1 LKVGYDGN
9 ADDDIDDAGDD
20 LVVTSPFG
28 STAITPSHDDNGN
41 LTDDGTYKYTY
52 DAWNRLV
59 KATLND
65 TDITIQEAEF
75 DGLGRRIR
83 KTVTNSG
90 DLDGTTVYLYNRH
103 QIIETRNGSDEVM
116 LQVYPGTRY
125 IDEIVGLRVKDQGR
139 LYAHQD
145 ANWNVTA
152 LTDLTGRVIEQYW
165 YSPYGLLE
173 AHVAAHPF
181 DFDDDGDVDA
191 QDIAAG
197 TSGGT
202 CWGDYDGASGDCK
215 RLDADGDRD
224 IDVDDYTI
232 VSNYVATLDSDT
244 KLQRIPAASH
254 SRRGNLFAHQGLPLD
269 AELASYQ
276 NRARQYAPAARRF
289 MQKDQY
295 CFKTRAG
302 KGYHNGMNLHTYL
315 GSNPES
321 RKDFSG
327 NGYTGFDWVCWCGPI
342 CNLTANAD
350 GGYASGVT
358 DCLFGQVQGS
368 GGANAVLHCMA
379 SCESGDNACS
389 RCYWDGRES
398 GGTAIDQMDLA
409 NNEFGRR
416 LSGSLG
422 GVSCAQACVEALND
436 GELTCVGT
444 SGTFETCDPDY
455 GAESTVSECEQAAQ

>member
-1 LKVGYDGN
+1 VLGEYVLALAGEKAKFAALKVGYDGN

-20 LVVTSPFG
+20 LVVSSPFG

-65 TDITIQEAEF
+65 TDITIQQAEF
-75 DGLGRRIR
+75 DGLGRRIK

-103 QIIETRNGSDEVM
+103 QIIETRNGSDEVT

-125 IDEIVGLRVKDQGR
+125 IDEVVGLRVKDQGR

-165 YSPYGLLE
+165 YSPYGQLE

-232 VSNYVATLDSDT
+232 VNNYVATLDSDSTNSNASRQQATAGAATCSHT
-244 KLQRIPAASH
+244 KACRLMPNWRRIRTALGSMRRRRGGSCSGTRWYLVNQLTPIRRLPRAAIITCEAQRIGT
-254 SRRGNLFAHQGLPLD
+254 RTQ
-269 AELASYQ
+269 
-276 NRARQYAPAARRF
+276 RA
-289 MQKDQY
+289 
-295 CFKTRAG
+295 
-302 KGYHNGMNLHTYL
+302 
-315 GSNPES
+315 
-321 RKDFSG
+321 
-327 NGYTGFDWVCWCGPI
+327 
-342 CNLTANAD
+342 
-350 GGYASGVT
+350 
-358 DCLFGQVQGS
+358 
-368 GGANAVLHCMA
+368 
-379 SCESGDNACS
+379 
-389 RCYWDGRES
+389 
-398 GGTAIDQMDLA
+398 
-409 NNEFGRR
+409 
-416 LSGSLG
+416 
-422 GVSCAQACVEALND
+422 
-436 GELTCVGT
+436 
-444 SGTFETCDPDY
+444 
-455 GAESTVSECEQAAQ
+455 

>member
-20 LVVTSPFG
+20 LVVSSPFG

-65 TDITIQEAEF
+65 TDITIQQAEF
-75 DGLGRRIR
+75 DGLGRRIK

-103 QIIETRNGSDEVM
+103 QIIETRNGSDEVT

-125 IDEIVGLRVKDQGR
+125 IDEVVGLRVKDQGR

-165 YSPYGLLE
+165 YSPYGQLE

-232 VSNYVATLDSDT
+232 IINVRRRFLTTHPATAKPPCNASR
-244 KLQRIPAASH
+244 QPATADAATCSRTRACH
-254 SRRGNLFAHQGLPLD
+254 SMPNWHHTRTARGNMHQRRG
-269 AELASYQ
+269 
-276 NRARQYAPAARRF
+276 RF
-289 MQKDQY
+289 MQRDPLITISRARSGY
-295 CFKTRAG
+295 EDGLSLSEYVRSRPTIATDPTGLLCFCPFNPLNPAKGELTVDDSCSGKCPIWVIPEDKNKPAYTPAESGKTVPADGFVLEDGTVYKIDGSTCVTISDAGGGTIKISTCVNFCARLAG
-302 KGYHNGMNLHTYL
+302 KGKAH
-315 GSNPES
+315 P
-321 RKDFSG
+321 
-327 NGYTGFDWVCWCGPI
+327 VPP
-342 CNLTANAD
+342 
-350 GGYASGVT
+350 
-358 DCLFGQVQGS
+358 
-368 GGANAVLHCMA
+368 
-379 SCESGDNACS
+379 
-389 RCYWDGRES
+389 
-398 GGTAIDQMDLA
+398 
-409 NNEFGRR
+409 
-416 LSGSLG
+416 
-422 GVSCAQACVEALND
+422 
-436 GELTCVGT
+436 
-444 SGTFETCDPDY
+444 GTFSNEPPQ
-455 GAESTVSECEQAAQ
+455 GAAPSPSD

>member
-20 LVVTSPFG
+20 LVVSSPFG

-65 TDITIQEAEF
+65 TDITIQQAEF
-75 DGLGRRIR
+75 DGLGRRIK

-103 QIIETRNGSDEVM
+103 QIIETRNGSDEVT

-125 IDEIVGLRVKDQGR
+125 IDEVVGLRVKDQGR

-145 ANWNVTA
+145 ANWNVTG

-165 YSPYGLLE
+165 YSPYGQLE

-232 VSNYVATLDSDT
+232 INNYVATLDTDT
-244 KLQRIPAASH
+244 ELQRIPAASSN

-289 MQKDQY
+289 MQRDPLITISRARSGY
-295 CFKTRAG
+295 EDGLSLSEYVRSRPTIATDPTGLLCFCPFNPLNPAKGELTVDDSCSGKCPIWVIPEDKNKPAYTPAESGKTVPADGFVLEDGTVYKIDGSTCVTISDAGGGTIKISTCVNFCARLAG
-302 KGYHNGMNLHTYL
+302 KGKAH
-315 GSNPES
+315 P
-321 RKDFSG
+321 
-327 NGYTGFDWVCWCGPI
+327 VPP
-342 CNLTANAD
+342 
-350 GGYASGVT
+350 
-358 DCLFGQVQGS
+358 
-368 GGANAVLHCMA
+368 
-379 SCESGDNACS
+379 
-389 RCYWDGRES
+389 
-398 GGTAIDQMDLA
+398 
-409 NNEFGRR
+409 
-416 LSGSLG
+416 
-422 GVSCAQACVEALND
+422 
-436 GELTCVGT
+436 
-444 SGTFETCDPDY
+444 GTFSNEPPQ
-455 GAESTVSECEQAAQ
+455 GAAPSPSD

>member
-1 LKVGYDGN
+1 VLGEYVLALAGEKAKFAALKVGYDGN

-20 LVVTSPFG
+20 LVVSSPFG

-65 TDITIQEAEF
+65 TDITIQQAEF
-75 DGLGRRIR
+75 DGLGRRIK

-90 DLDGTTVYLYNRH
+90 DLDGTTVYLYHRH
-103 QIIETRNGSDEVM
+103 QIIETRNGSDEVT

-125 IDEIVGLRVKDQGR
+125 IDEVVGLRVKDQGR

-165 YSPYGLLE
+165 YSPYGQLE

-232 VSNYVATLDSDT
+232 INNFLAARHSEAA
-244 KLQRIPAASH
+244 LQRIPAASH

-276 NRARQYAPAARRF
+276 NRARQYAPTARRF
-289 MQKDQY
+289 MQRDPLAVGAHPGSGFQDGLSLFAY
-295 CFKTRAG
+295 TRSHPIARRDPSG
-302 KGYHNGMNLHTYL
+302 RKCKCKLQGTSSNGGTGMDCEK
-315 GSNPES
+315 SEAR
-321 RKDFSG
+321 RKAREMCYDG
-327 NGYTGFDWVCWCGPI
+327 
-342 CNLTANAD
+342 LTAHCIPLACAGICQLD
-350 GGYASGVT
+350 ESMTLEGEVT
-358 DCLFGQVQGS
+358 WPENCPNEQYKWIVNVKCT
-368 GGANAVLHCMA
+368 A
-379 SCESGDNACS
+379 
-389 RCYWDGRES
+389 RC
-398 GGTAIDQMDLA
+398 TCIDPA
-409 NNEFGRR
+409 
-416 LSGSLG
+416 
-422 GVSCAQACVEALND
+422 
-436 GELTCVGT
+436 
-444 SGTFETCDPDY
+444 P
-455 GAESTVSECEQAAQ
+455 

>member
-1 LKVGYDGN
+1 VLGEYVLALAGEKAKFAALKVGYDGN

-20 LVVTSPFG
+20 LVVSSPFG

-65 TDITIQEAEF
+65 TDITIQQAEF
-75 DGLGRRIR
+75 DGLGRRIK

-103 QIIETRNGSDEVM
+103 QIIETRNGSDEVT

-125 IDEIVGLRVKDQGR
+125 IDEVVGLRVKDQGR

-165 YSPYGLLE
+165 YSPYGQLE

-232 VSNYVATLDSDT
+232 VNNYVAARHSEAA
-244 KLQRIPAASH
+244 LQRIPAASH

-289 MQKDQY
+289 MQRDP
-295 CFKTRAG
+295 
-302 KGYHNGMNLHTYL
+302 L
-315 GSNPES
+315 E
-321 RKDFSG
+321 
-327 NGYTGFDWVCWCGPI
+327 FDPDT
-342 CNLTANAD
+342 LAAFAD
-350 GGYASGVT
+350 GLSLYNYVRMGPLTRTDPLGEQTWASGFTSVWCPLGT
-358 DCLFGQVQGS
+358 PGGNQG
-368 GGANAVLHCMA
+368 HI
-379 SCESGDNACS
+379 
-389 RCYWDGRES
+389 Y
-398 GGTAIDQMDLA
+398 
-409 NNEFGRR
+409 
-416 LSGSLG
+416 SGSFTCLG
-422 GVSCAQACVEALND
+422 CPNWAGGGGGNARLRRHAVSCAN
-436 GELTCVGT
+436 LTCSTCASAIVGFFI
-444 SGTFETCDPDY
+444 SNSCVVARAIADGCNFCY
-455 GAESTVSECEQAAQ
+455 

>member
-20 LVVTSPFG
+20 LVVSSPFG

-65 TDITIQEAEF
+65 TDITIQQAEF
-75 DGLGRRIR
+75 DGLGRRIK

-103 QIIETRNGSDEVM
+103 QIIETRNGSDEVT

-125 IDEIVGLRVKDQGR
+125 IDEVVGLRVKDQGR

-145 ANWNVTA
+145 ANWNVTG

-165 YSPYGLLE
+165 YSPYGQLE

-232 VSNYVATLDSDT
+232 INNYVATLDTDT
-244 KLQRIPAASH
+244 ELQRIPAASH

-289 MQKDQY
+289 MQRDPLITISRARSGY
-295 CFKTRAG
+295 EDGLSLSEYVRSRPTIATDPTGLLCFCPFNPLNPVDDSCSG
-302 KGYHNGMNLHTYL
+302 K
-315 GSNPES
+315 
-321 RKDFSG
+321 
-327 NGYTGFDWVCWCGPI
+327 CPI
-342 CNLTANAD
+342 
-350 GGYASGVT
+350 
-358 DCLFGQVQGS
+358 
-368 GGANAVLHCMA
+368 
-379 SCESGDNACS
+379 
-389 RCYWDGRES
+389 
-398 GGTAIDQMDLA
+398 
-409 NNEFGRR
+409 
-416 LSGSLG
+416 
-422 GVSCAQACVEALND
+422 
-436 GELTCVGT
+436 
-444 SGTFETCDPDY
+444 
-455 GAESTVSECEQAAQ
+455 

>member
-1 LKVGYDGN
+1 MMGN
-9 ADDDIDDAGDD
+9 SRACDAGDD
-20 LVVTSPFG
+20 LVVSSPFG

-65 TDITIQEAEF
+65 TDITIQQAEF
-75 DGLGRRIR
+75 DGLGRRIK

-103 QIIETRNGSDEVM
+103 QIIETRNGSDEVT

-125 IDEIVGLRVKDQGR
+125 IDEVVGLRVKDQGR

-165 YSPYGLLE
+165 YSPYGQLE

-232 VSNYVATLDSDT
+232 INNFLAAAGQRSRAATHPGSQPQPT
-244 KLQRIPAASH
+244 RKPVRAPGPATRCRTGIIPEPRAAICTS
-254 SRRGNLFAHQGLPLD
+254 GAKVY
-269 AELASYQ
+269 AERS
-276 NRARQYAPAARRF
+276 
-289 MQKDQY
+289 
-295 CFKTRAG
+295 
-302 KGYHNGMNLHTYL
+302 TY
-315 GSNPES
+315 N
-321 RKDFSG
+321 D
-327 NGYTGFDWVCWCGPI
+327 I
-342 CNLTANAD
+342 
-350 GGYASGVT
+350 
-358 DCLFGQVQGS
+358 
-368 GGANAVLHCMA
+368 
-379 SCESGDNACS
+379 ACS
-389 RCYWDGRES
+389 
-398 GGTAIDQMDLA
+398 Q
-409 NNEFGRR
+409 R
-416 LSGSLG
+416 LRGW
-422 GVSCAQACVEALND
+422 
-436 GELTCVGT
+436 T
-444 SGTFETCDPDY
+444 
-455 GAESTVSECEQAAQ
+455 